1 MNFYKRKQ
9 KWKYVLFLVAIL
21 ISSLSIYLIRDLEN
35 SLEKSINSLS
45 QSIETLKQNEVT
57 LEQEESSNMRNFA
70 KAIQHLNNMNPNTEG
85 DFSFSMEIIKQNVNI
100 PLILIDECHDV
111 LQYRNI
117 KIPVDLD
124 SNEYKKK
131 QYVLA
136 ELDTMKKVGDSIFID
151 VLGEKQ
157 KLYYTNSDI
166 LDQTKKMHAF
176 TLEKQQLA
184 DKILKKMRWYPYYQ
198 LAFIFLF
205 AVLSYFI
212 FNAAKRSEQNQVW
225 AGMAKETA
233 HQIGTPLSS
242 LMAWVELLKQNPENE
257 NMTIEMDKDLKRLE
271 TITERFSKI
280 GSKPKLNDENITE
293 IIQNSISYMEKRF
306 SKNIKF
312 EKNISVKSKKIKLN
326 KVLLIWVIENIC
338 KNAADAMKGEGKIT
352 INCTENDEEIQ
363 MYISDT
369 GSGIDKSIIKSIF
382 MPGITSKNRGW
393 GLGLSLSKRIIED
406 YHKGKIFVQNSN
418 EENGTTFCIT
428 LPKS

>member
-1 MNFYKRKQ
+1 MNFYNRTQ

-21 ISSLSIYLIRDLEN
+21 ISTLSIYLIGDLEKE
-35 SLEKSINSLS
+35 LEKSINSLS

-57 LEQEESSNMRNFA
+57 LKAEESSNMKNFA
-70 KAIQHLNNMNPNTEG
+70 KAMQHLNNMSPNTEG
-85 DFSFSMEIIKQNVNI
+85 DYSFSMEIIKQNVNI
-100 PLILIDECHDV
+100 PLILIDECHDI
-111 LQYRNI
+111 LQHRNI
-117 KIPVDLD
+117 EIPEDIEGD
-124 SNEYKKK
+124 QEKKK

-136 ELDTMKKVGDSIFID
+136 ELEIMKKVGDSIFID
-151 VLGEKQ
+151 VWGEKQ
-157 KLYYTNSDI
+157 KLYYKNSAI
-166 LDQTKKMHAF
+166 LEQTKSMHNFA
-176 TLEKQQLA
+176 LEKQQLA
-184 DKILKKMRWYPYYQ
+184 DKILKKMIWYPRYQ

-205 AVLSYFI
+205 AILAYLI

-242 LMAWVELLKQNPENE
+242 LMAWVELLKQSPENE
-257 NMTIEMDKDLKRLE
+257 SMTMEMDKDLKRLE
-271 TITERFSKI
+271 IITERFSKI

-306 SKNIKF
+306 SKNIQFIQNTSIKT
-312 EKNISVKSKKIKLN
+312 EKIKFN

-352 INCTENDEEIQ
+352 INCTENHEAIQ

-369 GSGIDKSIIKSIF
+369 GSGIDKNIIKSIF
-382 MPGITSKNRGW
+382 MPGVTSKNRGW

-406 YHKGKIFVQNSN
+406 YHKGKIFVKNSN
-418 EENGTTFCIT
+418 EEDGTTFCIN